1 MRLNHRGGHGNFPGR
16 HAFGKV
22 NRPSKRTQHHFL
34 WWLLPKMHNL
44 NLLKRKHQT
53 DSPPS
58 RGTFYTINSS
68 YSPKMLRSWKEENNQ
83 RANCSRL
90 KIMET
95 QQLNATH
102 LPELGLGPEKRLC
115 GVCFFPKRTPGKQM
129 TTSDEGLWTEDRLRE
144 VTDFTECTVL
154 AEESTLV
161 SRKCTEAHR
170 SYESC
175 VCKLSNRSGNRK
187 K

>member
-1 MRLNHRGGHGNFPGR
+1 
-16 HAFGKV
+16 
-22 NRPSKRTQHHFL
+22 
-34 WWLLPKMHNL
+34 MHNL

-115 GVCFFPKRTPGKQM
+115 GVCFFAKRTPGKQM